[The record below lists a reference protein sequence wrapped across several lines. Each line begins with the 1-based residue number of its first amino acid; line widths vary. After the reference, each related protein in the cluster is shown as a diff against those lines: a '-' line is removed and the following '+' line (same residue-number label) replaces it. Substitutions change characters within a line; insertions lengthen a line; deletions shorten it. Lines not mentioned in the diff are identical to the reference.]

1 MGGLTLDGSL
11 RLEAVMKLE
20 HYLEEQTRV
29 RPIKLFSEKKVLTAT
44 DIIKLI
50 LSWRIINRRIFI
62 EYGDVCLLSDTVH
75 S

>member
-1 MGGLTLDGSL
+1 
-11 RLEAVMKLE
+11 MKLE